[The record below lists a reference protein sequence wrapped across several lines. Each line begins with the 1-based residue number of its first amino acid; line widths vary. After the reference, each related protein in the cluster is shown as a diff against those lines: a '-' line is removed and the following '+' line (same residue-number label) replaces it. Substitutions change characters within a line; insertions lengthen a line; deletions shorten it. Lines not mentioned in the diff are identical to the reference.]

1 EEKRVARKQF
11 YSDVKKHVDA
21 IANKYIV
28 PEEGT
33 LDFALMYIPAENV
46 YYEIIIKDDDEQGL
60 LDYLTQKRIMPVS
73 PNSFY
78 AYMRTILF
86 GLQGLQIEKRA
97 KEIMGQLEKLSR
109 EHEKFEQEFDILGS
123 HIGNAHK
130 KYDEAE
136 KRLFKVT
143 NQLEH
148 ARLGVEH
155 DTPEALPVPE

>member
-1 EEKRVARKQF
+1 
-11 YSDVKKHVDA
+11 VDA
-21 IANKYIV
+21 IATKYIV

-60 LDYLTQKRIMPVS
+60 LDYLTKRRVMPVS

-97 KEIMGQLEKLSR
+97 KEIMGQLEKLGR
-109 EHEKFEQEFDILGS
+109 AYERFEKEFDVLGN

-130 KYDEAE
+130 KYEDAE
-136 KRLFKVT
+136 KYLGKVAD
-143 NQLEH
+143 QLEH
-148 ARLGVEH
+148 ARVGTEH
-155 DTPEALPVPE
+155 HPDPALLTAAESEEVYNREEA